1 MKAISVLLV
10 LVLSTPAYAYC
21 DTHKRVSE
29 TLVNRGYV
37 FSKTISKN
45 TAIFYDFHFQQ
56 WVIVEVTKKQACI
69 IEGGMYL

>member
-21 DTHKRVSE
+21 DTPQHIAE
-29 TLVNRGYV
+29 ALVNRHYIYSHKL
-37 FSKTISKN
+37 SKH
-45 TAIFYDFHFQQ
+45 TALFIDPHYQQ
-56 WVIVEVTKKQACI
+56 WVIVKVTKKQACI